1 MTYEIPEHLPQPTGY
16 DTDGSPYWD
25 FDGNRWTNRE
35 WMVPLERLAEYI
47 VHQPPVE
54 PEPVVVPVPEFV
66 GPAQIR
72 LVLASQGITEA
83 VITQMIGAL
92 PEDQRGNARI
102 LWDHSSQ
109 FYRNNPFVVQVGAAM
124 GLTSDQ
130 IDDMFRV
137 AITL

>member
-1 MTYEIPEHLPQPTGY
+1 MRYARIVNGTVINVEVWGEQPPAAEGVVFVELA
-16 DTDGSPYWD
+16 DDSPVGPGHA
-25 FDGNRWTNRE
+25 FDGENFTA
-35 WMVPLERLAEYI
+35 P
-47 VHQPPVE
+47 E

-83 VITQMIGAL
+83 VITQMIDAL
-92 PEDQRGNARI
+92 PAEQRSNARI
-102 LWDHSSQ
+102 LWDYSSQ